1 MQGKDSPKNNKKIPK
16 ESSKAKAA
24 YYVYE
29 SMGVDRSIA
38 KVAVQMGHPSPGY
51 VRALE
56 EWSRL
61 YGWVKRAQA
70 YDEEQLEK
78 KRKAREKALDA
89 LYDELAQICQ
99 EQRAKTLKDLEK
111 LRKSEKG
118 IGSIATVNLLK
129 LLIDTHIQVLGGNEK
144 QRLELTGKDGGKI
157 EVEETI
163 VETFWGRGT
172 DPRKSEQPKEPAETD
187 SESDEEEDTEL
198 TVEVDT
204 EEDDDQ

>member
-1 MQGKDSPKNNKKIPK
+1 MEGKDSPKKKIPK

-29 SMGVDRSIA
+29 SLGLDRSIS
-38 KVAVQMGHPSPGY
+38 KVAQQMGHPYPGY
-51 VRALE
+51 ERHLE

-70 YDEEQLEK
+70 YDDAQLEK
-78 KRKAREKALDA
+78 KRKARDKALDD

-99 EQRAKTLKDLEK
+99 DQRGKTVKDIEK
-111 LRKSEKG
+111 LRKSDKLG
-118 IGSIATVNLLK
+118 AIATVNLLK
-129 LLIDTHIQVLGGNEK
+129 LLIDTHIQILGGNEK

-172 DPRKSEQPKEPAETD
+172 DPRKSKEDIEASETD
-187 SESDEEEDTEL
+187 TETNEEDTEL
-198 TVEVDT
+198 TVEIT
-204 EEDDDQ
+204 EEDEE

>member
-1 MQGKDSPKNNKKIPK
+1 MEGKDSPKNNKKIPK

-29 SMGVDRSIA
+29 SLGLDRSIS
-38 KVAVQMGHPSPGY
+38 KVAQQMGHPYPGY
-51 VRALE
+51 ERHLE

-61 YGWVKRAQA
+61 YGWVRRAAQW
-70 YDEEQLEK
+70 DDEQLEK
-78 KRKAREKALDA
+78 KRKVRDKALNA
-89 LYDELAQICQ
+89 LYDELAQTCQ
-99 EQRAKTLKDLEK
+99 EQRRKTLNDIEK

-118 IGSIATVNLLK
+118 LGSIASVNLLK

-172 DPRKSEQPKEPAETD
+172 DPRKSKEPEEPAETN
-187 SESDEEEDTEL
+187 SESNEEDTEL
-198 TVEVDT
+198 TVGIT
-204 EEDDDQ
+204 EEDEE

>member
-1 MQGKDSPKNNKKIPK
+1 MEGKDSPKKKIPK

-24 YYVYE
+24 YYIYE
-29 SMGVDRSIA
+29 SLGLDRSIS
-38 KVAVQMGHPSPGY
+38 KVAQQMGHPSPGY
-51 VRALE
+51 ERHLE

-70 YDEEQLEK
+70 YDDTQLEK
-78 KRKAREKALDA
+78 KRKARDKALDD

-129 LLIDTHIQVLGGNEK
+129 LLIDTHIQVLGGNGK

-172 DPRKSEQPKEPAETD
+172 DPRKSKEPAEAD
-187 SESDEEEDTEL
+187 AESDEEEDTEL
-198 TVEVDT
+198 TVEITD
-204 EEDDDQ
+204 EDDE